1 MARHSISELP
11 ATRRPLRIGG
21 LINTYLR
28 RAMPNYGRLDLHFS
42 LSGSQS
48 LHGDSCKTFLSGQL
62 SATLLSLPPTG
73 SAGSLSERGQ
83 ASPPSLCVAG
93 GLEGRFLRALCLV
106 NQSAR
111 PLCSR
116 SPLRF
121 PCPSPS
127 PGMAALNSL
136 PARSNPQCS
145 TTPEWLEA
153 PGGPLQNLD
162 SW

>member
-1 MARHSISELP
+1 MQPRWKLGWEQIGGQPAGLDLIAARHSISELP

-28 RAMPNYGRLDLHFS
+28 RATPNYGRLDLRFS

-48 LHGDSCKTFLSGQL
+48 LHSDSCKTFISGQL
-62 SATLLSLPPTG
+62 SATLLPRPPTG
-73 SAGSLSERGQ
+73 SAGCLSERGQ
-83 ASPPSLCVAG
+83 ASLPSLCVAG

-106 NQSAR
+106 NQPAR

-121 PCPSPS
+121 LCPSPS
-127 PGMAALNSL
+127 
-136 PARSNPQCS
+136 ARDGS
-145 TTPEWLEA
+145 PEFSSS
-153 PGGPLQNLD
+153 PV
-162 SW
+162 